1 MPGNWTQLIKQI
13 ARQEREASR
22 PCDVV
27 FGQVASVSPLSV
39 RLEQK
44 LVLPAQFLVVAATA
58 ARAGLS
64 PGDAVILLRKSGG
77 QQYAILDKI
86 EVTT

>member
-1 MPGNWTQLIKQI
+1 MPSNWTQLIKQI
-13 ARQEREASR
+13 ARQEREASQ

-44 LVLPAQFLVVAATA
+44 LTLPAQFLVVSATA
-58 ARAGLS
+58 SHAGFS
-64 PGDAVILLRKSGG
+64 PGDAVILLRKCGG
-77 QQYAILDKI
+77 QQYVILDKI
-86 EVTT
+86 EVMT